1 VISALA
7 IDPGRITGYSEVNLR
22 LLTQALYNFRMA
34 DDSSGMCR
42 ARANSTSRG
51 VRYMADWVVGSN

>member
-1 VISALA
+1 VISSLA

-22 LLTQALYNFRMA
+22 LFTQALYNFRIA
-34 DDSSGMCR
+34 DDSSVTCR
-42 ARANSTSRG
+42 ARADSTSRG